1 MRGAALAA
9 LLALWPPLWPL
20 AAGAEPISAADYAA
34 PTDRYPHGALGDDLE
49 WAALV
54 LTVGGQQRRFTL
66 PEELVFE
73 DTAPR
78 LADLGGDGAP
88 EVIVVESHA
97 SQGARLAVW
106 GAEGRIAATPFIGA
120 RFRWLAPLGAADLDG
135 DGRVEIAY
143 VETPHLGRTLRLVRL
158 EGGTLVPVAEAKGH
172 TNHRFGDTFL
182 QGGIAGC
189 PGGPVIVTADAGW
202 RRALHTRWQG
212 GALVTEDAGRYA
224 GPDSLSPGAA
234 CKG

>member
-1 MRGAALAA
+1 MRGGVLAA
-9 LLALWPPLWPL
+9 LLTLW
-20 AAGAEPISAADYAA
+20 AGVAEAEPIRAAAYAA

-49 WAALV
+49 WGALV
-54 LTVGGQQRRFTL
+54 LTVGTEQRRFIL
-66 PEELVFE
+66 PEDLVFE

-88 EVIVVESHA
+88 EVIVVESHT

-106 GAEGRIAATPFIGA
+106 GPEGRIAATPFIGT

-158 EGGTLVPVAEAKGH
+158 EGDRLVPVAEAKGH
-172 TNHRFGDTFL
+172 SNHRFGDPGL
-182 QGGIAGC
+182 QGGIALC

-234 CKG
+234 CAR

>member
-9 LLALWPPLWPL
+9 LLALWP
-20 AAGAEPISAADYAA
+20 AAGLAQGIAAADYAA

-49 WAALV
+49 WGALV
-54 LTVGGQQRRFTL
+54 LMVGGQQRRFIL

-78 LADLGGDGAP
+78 LADLDGDGAP

-97 SQGARLAVW
+97 TQGARLAVW
-106 GAEGRIAATPFIGA
+106 GPGGRIAATHFIGT

-158 EGGTLVPVAEAKGH
+158 EGEALVPVAEAKGH
-172 TNHRFGDTFL
+172 SNHRFGDTFL

-189 PGGPVIVTADAGW
+189 PGGAVIVTADAGW

-212 GALVTEDAGRYA
+212 GALLTEDAGRYA
-224 GPDSLSPGAA
+224 GPDSLAPGAA
-234 CKG
+234 CNG

>member
-9 LLALWPPLWPL
+9 LLALWPL
-20 AAGAEPISAADYAA
+20 AGLADQIRAAEYAA

-49 WAALV
+49 WGALV

-78 LADLGGDGAP
+78 LADLDGDGAP

-97 SQGARLAVW
+97 AEGARLAVW
-106 GAEGRIAATPFIGA
+106 GPGGRIAATPFIGT

-158 EGGTLVPVAEAKGH
+158 EGEALVPVAEAAGH
-172 TNHRFGDTFL
+172 SNHRFGDTFL

-189 PGGPVIVTADAGW
+189 PGGAVIVTADAGW

-212 GALVTEDAGRYA
+212 GALLTEDAGRYA
-224 GPDSLSPGAA
+224 GPDSLAPGAA
-234 CKG
+234 CEG

>member
-9 LLALWPPLWPL
+9 LLALWP
-20 AAGAEPISAADYAA
+20 AAGLADQIRAAVYAA

-49 WAALV
+49 WGALV
-54 LTVGGQQRRFTL
+54 LMVGGQQRRFTL

-78 LADLGGDGAP
+78 LADLDGDGAP

-97 SQGARLAVW
+97 AQGGRLAVW
-106 GAEGRIAATPFIGA
+106 GPEGRIAATPFIGT

-158 EGGTLVPVAEAKGH
+158 EGDRLVPVAEAAGH
-172 TNHRFGDTFL
+172 SNHRFGDPGR
-182 QGGIAGC
+182 QGGIALC
-189 PGGPVIVTADAGW
+189 PGGAVIVTADAGW

-224 GPDSLSPGAA
+224 GPDSLAPGAA
-234 CKG
+234 CEG